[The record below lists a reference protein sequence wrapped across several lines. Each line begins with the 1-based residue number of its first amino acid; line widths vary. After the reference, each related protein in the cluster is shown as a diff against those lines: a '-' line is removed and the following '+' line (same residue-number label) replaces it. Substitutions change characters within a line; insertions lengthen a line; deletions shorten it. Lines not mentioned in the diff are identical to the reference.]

1 MKKNVLVLGGSGFL
15 GSHVADA
22 LTEKGYKVTI
32 VDKAKSKWIKKNQN
46 FIKGD
51 ICQPEKFSSIIKK
64 SHFIFNFA
72 AIADITESNNNA
84 ENTVN
89 INVLG
94 LVKIL
99 NLCVK
104 YKIKKYIHASTVYVS
119 GDHGG
124 FYKASKLS
132 AESYVKEFYRLKKL
146 KYCILRYGTL
156 YGPRSNSNN
165 GMYSLIKKA
174 LKKKKIIYSGN
185 RESMRN
191 YIHVIDAARVS
202 VDSINKKF
210 ECKTIIISGSEN
222 YKIDEIL
229 RIISEITGIKK
240 ITYVKKNEVKKFTHY
255 LKTPYSSDEEEDYYA
270 MKYSD
275 NLNVDLGQGIQRLV
289 KDLSKIKN

>member
-1 MKKNVLVLGGSGFL
+1 MKKNVLVLGGSGFI

-22 LTEKGYKVTI
+22 LTDKGFKVTI
-32 VDKAKSKWIKKNQN
+32 VDRTKSKWIKKSQT
-46 FIKGD
+46 FFKGD
-51 ICQPEKFSSIIKK
+51 ICNPQKFASIIKK
-64 SHFIFNFA
+64 SQYVFNFA
-72 AIADITESNNNA
+72 AIADIAESNNNA
-84 ENTVN
+84 EATVN

-99 NLCVK
+99 KLCVK

-119 GDHGG
+119 GEHGG

-132 AESYVKEFYRLKKL
+132 AESYVKEFYKLKKL

-156 YGPRSNSNN
+156 YGPRANSNN
-165 GMYSLIKKA
+165 GMYALIEDA

-202 VDSINKKF
+202 VDSLNKKF

-222 YKIDEIL
+222 YKIDEVL
-229 RIISEITGIKK
+229 KIISEITGIKK
-240 ITYVKKNEVKKFTHY
+240 IIYVKKNQIKKFTHY
-255 LKTPYSSDEEEDYYA
+255 LKTPYSSEDEDDYYA

-289 KDLSKIKN
+289 KELKKVKK